1 MAGHLFRQMR
11 EGRGKSSTAL
21 EDNRRIQSVTTIDSD
36 VPNSLPLCKRK
47 ISLDS
52 LSCTTLGLPNRRFRC
67 EEMGEIRISQLGRL
81 STIIAMK
88 GRFGRRDY
96 NNDNND

>member
-1 MAGHLFRQMR
+1 M
-11 EGRGKSSTAL
+11 
-21 EDNRRIQSVTTIDSD
+21 
-36 VPNSLPLCKRK
+36 
-47 ISLDS
+47 
-52 LSCTTLGLPNRRFRC
+52 PNRRFRC

-81 STIIAMK
+81 STIIAIK